1 MSDPKES
8 PKTNAASSKSLIVR
22 FLDFI
27 EWMGNK
33 LPDPA
38 VLFLVGLFAVWGMSA
53 IFSTM
58 TFTETMPGAS
68 EPIKVVNL
76 ISLEKGADFLSRM
89 VEIFVGF
96 HPLGVVL
103 VALLGVG
110 VAEKSGFINA
120 VLKTMLI
127 ATPKSLLTPMLI
139 LVAVVSHTAADAG
152 YVLVIPIGG
161 VMFYA
166 AGRHPLAGIAAAFA
180 GVSGGFSANFIPS
193 GIDPLLAGFTQ
204 AGAEQV
210 DSAYAVNPLCNIYF
224 TAASSILIVLIG
236 WFQTDWVIEPRLKN
250 TPVDGNPDDMP
261 TLDDL
266 SDAEVTGMKCGMLS
280 VLVGAILLVL
290 WAFPQNS
297 TLRDSLGQLDSY
309 KNTEVQYG
317 IEFMNSDAEANAGEG
332 DASEMDE
339 DLSSRPPKIVSVAG
353 PAKTAHLLIDD
364 LVTKVGST
372 SVATIREARDAFE
385 NLKPDVPVVVAV
397 KRGESE
403 IYAAFEAKPVPG
415 APMMNAIVP
424 IIFLFFLIPGLVHG
438 YVSGRFGNHR
448 DVVKGMSQTMET
460 MGYYLVLV
468 FFAAL
473 FIDAFNTSHIGKLIA
488 LKGANFIKESELPA
502 AVTIMGIIFLSA
514 AVNLLVGSA
523 SAKWAMLA
531 PIFVPM
537 LMLLGISPEM
547 TQAAY
552 RVGDSTTN
560 IITPMMPYFPLVVV
574 FCQKYVKSTGI
585 GTVAA
590 MMLPFSITFL
600 VTWAIFL
607 LIYWQ
612 IGVPLGVDSSYTFS
626 MPT

>member
-1 MSDPKES
+1 MSDHGETSQADDGKE
-8 PKTNAASSKSLIVR
+8 KVVGKRTLIVR
-22 FLDFI
+22 FLDAI

-38 VLFLVGLFAVWGMSA
+38 VLFLLGLFAVWGLSA
-53 IFSTM
+53 VLSSM
-58 TFTETMPGAS
+58 TFTETLPGKS
-68 EPIKVVNL
+68 DPIKIVNL
-76 ISLEKGADFLSRM
+76 MSLEKGADFLSRM

-127 ATPKSLLTPMLI
+127 ATPKFLLTPMLI
-139 LVAVVSHTAADAG
+139 FVAIISHTAADAG

-193 GIDPLLAGFTQ
+193 GIDPLLSGLTQ
-204 AGAEQV
+204 AGAEQI
-210 DSAYAVNPLCNIYF
+210 DPTIAVNPLCNIFF
-224 TAASSILIVLIG
+224 TGVSSLPIILIG
-236 WFQTDWVIEPRLKN
+236 WFLTDWVIEPRLKS
-250 TPVDGNPDDMP
+250 TAVDGDPDDMP
-261 TLDDL
+261 TMADL
-266 SDAEVTGMKCGMLS
+266 TQAEVKGMSFGLIS
-280 VLVGAILLVL
+280 ILVGAILLGV
-290 WAFPQNS
+290 WAYPKDS
-297 TLRDSLGQLDSY
+297 ALRDSFGNITSY
-309 KNTEVQYG
+309 KNSEVNFG
-317 IEFMNSDAEANAGEG
+317 IEFKNEGAELSDSGENST
-332 DASEMDE
+332 ASSE
-339 DLSSRPPKIVSVAG
+339 PPVVIAVSG
-353 PAKTAHLLIDD
+353 PAKTAMLEVDD
-364 LVTKVGST
+364 IIVKVGSQAV
-372 SVATIREARDAFE
+372 STIQEAREAFKK
-385 NLKPDVPVVVAV
+385 LKADVPSIVVA
-397 KRGESE
+397 KRGETD
-403 IYAAFEAKPVPG
+403 IYAAFEAKPIPG
-415 APMMNAIVP
+415 APMMKAIVP

-438 YVSGRFGNHR
+438 YVSGKFSNHR

-473 FIDAFNTSHIGKLIA
+473 FIDAFKNSNIGNLLA
-488 LKGANFIKESELPA
+488 LKGANFIKESELPP

-514 AVNLLVGSA
+514 AVNLLIGSA

-574 FCQKYVKSTGI
+574 FCQKYVRNTGI

-590 MMLPFSITFL
+590 MMLPYSITFL
-600 VTWAIFL
+600 VTWSIFL
-607 LIYWQ
+607 LVYWQ
-612 IGVPLGVDSSYTFS
+612 LGMPLGLDASYTFT
-626 MPT
+626 PPN